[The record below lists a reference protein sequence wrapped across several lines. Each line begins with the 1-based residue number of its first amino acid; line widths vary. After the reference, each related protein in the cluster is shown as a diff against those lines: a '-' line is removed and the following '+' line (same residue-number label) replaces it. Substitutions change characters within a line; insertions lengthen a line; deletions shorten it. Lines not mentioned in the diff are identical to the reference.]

1 MQQENGL
8 TFQRIRD
15 YEVVMVLSPEAT
27 EAEASATVDRFST
40 FIADQGGTI
49 SHQENWGVRRLAYP
63 IQRFEEGNYFL
74 ARFTLGPESVIE
86 LDRTLNASQDVL
98 RHLVMKMDKKA
109 LAALEE
115 QAEKEARRQAEVE
128 ARAERDAAERAEMQA
143 RAEREA
149 EERAEAE
156 AAGTDEATLDAA
168 VEDAEP
174 AAEAEEAPVAEEE
187 TAEPEAEVEE
197 APVAEEETD
206 EPEAEAEDAPAAE
219 TDTESER

>member
-40 FIADQGGTI
+40 FVADQGGSIT
-49 SHQENWGVRRLAYP
+49 HQENWGVRRLAYP
-63 IQRFEEGNYFL
+63 IQRFDEGNYFL
-74 ARFTLGPESVIE
+74 ARFTMGPESVVE

-115 QAEKEARRQAEVE
+115 QAEKEARRQAEAQ
-128 ARAERDAAERAEMQA
+128 ARAERDAAERAEMEA
-143 RAEREA
+143 RTEREA

-156 AAGTDEATLDAA
+156 DAPAAEDEATEPEAV
-168 VEDAEP
+168 VEDE
-174 AAEAEEAPVAEEE
+174 PVAEEE
-187 TAEPEAEVEE
+187 VAEPEAAVEDEPTAEEEVAEPE
-197 APVAEEETD
+197 AVVEDEPVAEEEVA
-206 EPEAEAEDAPAAE
+206 EPEAV
-219 TDTESER
+219 

>member
-1 MQQENGL
+1 M

-40 FIADQGGTI
+40 FVADQGGSIT
-49 SHQENWGVRRLAYP
+49 HQENWGVRRLAYP
-63 IQRFEEGNYFL
+63 IQRFDEGNYFL
-74 ARFTLGPESVIE
+74 ARFTMGPESVVE

-115 QAEKEARRQAEVE
+115 QAEKEARRQAEAQ
-128 ARAERDAAERAEMQA
+128 ARAERDAAERAEMEA
-143 RAEREA
+143 RTEREA

-156 AAGTDEATLDAA
+156 DAPAAEDEATEPEAV
-168 VEDAEP
+168 VEDE
-174 AAEAEEAPVAEEE
+174 PVAEEE
-187 TAEPEAEVEE
+187 
-197 APVAEEETD
+197 
-206 EPEAEAEDAPAAE
+206 
-219 TDTESER
+219 